1 MRTAA
6 RRQERNTQVNT
17 LTKTEVKKAN
27 KAIAAGDMGSAK
39 VAVTDAVSA
48 LDKAI
53 GKKILHKNN
62 AARRKS
68 RMVKKLNKM
77 QAAVKPAKE

>member
-6 RRQERNTQVNT
+6 RRRERNMRIAT

-27 KAIAAGDMGSAK
+27 KAIATGDAESAK
-39 VAVTDAVSA
+39 VAVTGAVSA
-48 LDKAI
+48 LDRAI
-53 GKKILHKNN
+53 VKKTLHKNN

-68 RMVKKLNKM
+68 RMTKKLNKL
-77 QAAVKPAKE
+77 QAAGKPTE

>member
-6 RRQERNTQVNT
+6 RKRERNTRNAT

-27 KAIAAGDMGSAK
+27 KAIAAGDAESAAD
-39 VAVTDAVSA
+39 AVKDAVSA
-48 LDKAI
+48 LDRAI
-53 GKKILHKNN
+53 SKKILHKNN

-68 RMVKKLNKM
+68 RMVKKLNKL
-77 QAAVKPAKE
+77 QAAGEPAE